1 MLKGVNPSC
10 VYDFGDHHYSGH
22 VAAAAE
28 YNDRADEA
36 IYGSDEFRMY
46 AYKIKRCPRMRS
58 HDWTEC
64 PYAHRGEKAQRRDPR
79 KYNYS
84 AIVCPA
90 FRNGACCSKGDACEF
105 AHGVFEYWLHPA
117 RYRTRAC
124 NSGQLCQR
132 KVCFF
137 AHTPEQLR
145 QETKSKRHHYA
156 AYRPAAARPMDVML
170 NDGCDHHHHEMMI
183 MAGKTKDMM
192 INSADHGATSS
203 ALLTKNNNNSDNNH
217 CTDDDILG
225 DYDDDSFQKFS
236 DFLKSLRALKI
247 RDIGGDGG
255 GGGGGGRVM
264 GSGLDVSESDLPHV
278 EWISELVQ

>member
-10 VYDFGDHHYSGH
+10 VYDFSDHHFSGI
-22 VAAAAE
+22 AAAAE
-28 YNDRADEA
+28 YNDRVDDA

-79 KYNYS
+79 KFNYS

-90 FRNGACCSKGDACEF
+90 FRNGASCSKGDTCEF

-137 AHTPEQLR
+137 AHSPEQLR
-145 QETKSKRHHYA
+145 PETKSKRHSHY
-156 AYRPAAARPMDVML
+156 AYRPTAVAREPVEVVL
-170 NDGCDHHHHEMMI
+170 NGCGDHVI
-183 MAGKTKDMM
+183 KAGRTAEN
-192 INSADHGATSS
+192 INMNGADGATSS
-203 ALLTKNNNNSDNNH
+203 PYFAKNNDNYI
-217 CTDDDILG
+217 DDHG
-225 DYDDDSFQKFS
+225 DYGHDDYNDSFQKFA

-247 RDIGGDGG
+247 RDMGGDGG
-255 GGGGGGRVM
+255 GRIM
-264 GSGLDVSESDLPHV
+264 SSGLDVSESDLPHV
-278 EWISELVQ
+278 EWISKLVQ

>member
-1 MLKGVNPSC
+1 MMKGINPSC
-10 VYDFGDHHYSGH
+10 VYDFSDHHFSS
-22 VAAAAE
+22 VSAAAAAAAD
-28 YNDRADEA
+28 YNDRVDDA

-79 KYNYS
+79 KFNYS

-90 FRNGACCSKGDACEF
+90 FRNGASCSKGDTCEF

-137 AHTPEQLR
+137 AHSPDQLR
-145 QETKSKRHHYA
+145 PETKSKRHSHF
-156 AYRPAAARPMDVML
+156 AYRPTAAAAAAREPAEVVL
-170 NDGCDHHHHEMMI
+170 NRCGSDHLDHKDG
-183 MAGKTKDMM
+183 AGGSREKSRKECSGSDQLLILIPPVLYQLLKT
-192 INSADHGATSS
+192 
-203 ALLTKNNNNSDNNH
+203 
-217 CTDDDILG
+217 
-225 DYDDDSFQKFS
+225 
-236 DFLKSLRALKI
+236 FLITLPSVCRN
-247 RDIGGDGG
+247 GNY
-255 GGGGGGRVM
+255 
-264 GSGLDVSESDLPHV
+264 SE
-278 EWISELVQ
+278 

>member
-1 MLKGVNPSC
+1 MMKGINPSC
-10 VYDFGDHHYSGH
+10 VYDFSDHHFSG
-22 VAAAAE
+22 VSAAAAAAAD
-28 YNDRADEA
+28 YNDRVDDA

-79 KYNYS
+79 KFNYS

-90 FRNGACCSKGDACEF
+90 FRNGASCSKGDTCEF

-137 AHTPEQLR
+137 AHSPDQLR
-145 QETKSKRHHYA
+145 PETKSKRHSHF
-156 AYRPAAARPMDVML
+156 AYRPTASAAAAREPAEVVL
-170 NDGCDHHHHEMMI
+170 NRCGSDHL
-183 MAGKTKDMM
+183 
-192 INSADHGATSS
+192 DH
-203 ALLTKNNNNSDNNH
+203 
-217 CTDDDILG
+217 
-225 DYDDDSFQKFS
+225 KFA

-247 RDIGGDGG
+247 RDLGGDNYHGS
-255 GGGGGGRVM
+255 GGRIM
-264 GSGLDVSESDLPHV
+264 NSGLDVSESDLPHV
-278 EWISELVQ
+278 EWISKLVQ

>member
-1 MLKGVNPSC
+1 MMKGINPSC
-10 VYDFGDHHYSGH
+10 VYDFSDHHFSG
-22 VAAAAE
+22 VSAAAAAAAD
-28 YNDRADEA
+28 YNDRVDDA

-79 KYNYS
+79 KFNYS

-90 FRNGACCSKGDACEF
+90 FRNGASCSKGDTCEF

-137 AHTPEQLR
+137 AHSPDQLR
-145 QETKSKRHHYA
+145 PETKSKRHSHF
-156 AYRPAAARPMDVML
+156 AYRPTAAAAAAREPAEVVLNRCGSDHLDHVMMTP
-170 NDGCDHHHHEMMI
+170 GRTSTI
-183 MAGKTKDMM
+183 MNG
-192 INSADHGATSS
+192 ADGATSS
-203 ALLTKNNNNSDNNH
+203 PYFSNNNDH
-217 CTDDDILG
+217 DY
-225 DYDDDSFQKFS
+225 DYDDEDDDYNDSFQKFA

-247 RDIGGDGG
+247 RDLGGDNYHGS
-255 GGGGGGRVM
+255 GGRIM
-264 GSGLDVSESDLPHV
+264 NSGLDVSESDLPHV
-278 EWISELVQ
+278 EWISKLVQ